1 MASRAKRVAVAVMMA
16 GASVW
21 YLWQRI
27 TAGNAYAQASHPAG
41 TDQNYSGLGV
51 SLDWAIS
58 DTLGLE
64 WTDWADSSGTGT
76 MQLRYFSQDEF
87 GEWWPYMSTELLS
100 RLDEFR
106 SRLGVSVMISPA
118 EGAIGRHG
126 GLSTS
131 QHNVDMW
138 GEVRAVD
145 VMPKGVTLAHAYEV
159 AKAVGFTGIGL
170 YPQTS
175 PYPMLHL
182 DVRPGFLST
191 WSGFRSGNG
200 WDYRGVGEALAA

>member
-1 MASRAKRVAVAVMMA
+1 MAGRPERVAIAVMML

-21 YLWQRI
+21 YLWQRM
-27 TAGNAYAQASHPAG
+27 TAGNAYAQTSQDTNYGASIG
-41 TDQNYSGLGV
+41 WT
-51 SLDWAIS
+51 IS

-64 WTDWADSSGTGT
+64 WTDWTDNGTGT
-76 MQLRYFSQDEF
+76 MQLRYFTSDEF

-106 SRLGVSVMISPA
+106 HRLGVSVQISPA
-118 EGAIGRHG
+118 EGAIGRHD
-126 GLSTS
+126 GLGTS

-145 VMPKGVTLAHAYEV
+145 VMPKGATLAQAYEI

-170 YPQTS
+170 YPETS
-175 PYPMLHL
+175 PYPMIHL
-182 DVRPGFLST
+182 DVRPGILAT
-191 WSGFRSGNG
+191 WSGFRNG
-200 WDYRGVGEALAA
+200 GGEWDYRGVGEALA